1 MFSGISGIQRQPHP
15 LSVVCQM
22 STITKSNYKNATIDY
37 TIHTCATIEII
48 PYK

>member
-22 STITKSNYKNATIDY
+22 STITKSNYKNATRLY
-37 TIHTCATIEII
+37 NTYMCNNRN
-48 PYK
+48 YSV